1 MNVSLPVQ
9 TSGAKSTTTT
19 TTVVTGSGTTTT
31 NTTTGTTAGGTTTG
45 GSGGCFEAGT
55 KVLMADGTSKNIE
68 EVNRG
73 EIVKSFNVY
82 TNKFENSMVVKRHKI
97 KLEDDLVLLT
107 FSDGTKLQTT
117 TTHPF
122 YTTNGWVSLR
132 PDYHYNM
139 HEDIADDYFEMM
151 AIGQKFYKVDSE
163 NNKINLVE
171 LTRIQ
176 YRHGVSHNHYVY
188 NLDVTGANT
197 FFADGIL
204 GHNARDKNIVQNNG
218 NNFYFL

>member
-19 TTVVTGSGTTTT
+19 TTVVTGSGTTTATT
-31 NTTTGTTAGGTTTG
+31 NTTTGTTTGGTTHG
-45 GSGGCFEAGT
+45 GGGCFEAGT
-55 KVLMADGTSKNIE
+55 KVLMADGTTKNIE

-122 YTTNGWVSLR
+122 YTTNG
-132 PDYHYNM
+132 
-139 HEDIADDYFEMM
+139 
-151 AIGQKFYKVDSE
+151 
-163 NNKINLVE
+163 
-171 LTRIQ
+171 
-176 YRHGVSHNHYVY
+176 
-188 NLDVTGANT
+188 
-197 FFADGIL
+197 
-204 GHNARDKNIVQNNG
+204 
-218 NNFYFL
+218 